1 MRNLCHLGSSRWRWR
16 GLGWSAGIRSDQLR
30 LLREKT
36 KQAREVRVNWLKG
49 GKTLVQEEGILVTMR
64 HIMRPVVL
72 GKVIKVSH
80 GRRKEAIIK
89 DKRRREIIM
98 TIMQRGGT
106 VIIGKRGVIKVV
118 MRDTSRT
125 GEEPV
130 ALKNQRGCG
139 KTAET

>member
-1 MRNLCHLGSSRWRWR
+1 MRNLCHLGRSRWRWR
-16 GLGWSAGIRSDQLR
+16 GLGWSAGIRSDLLR
-30 LLREKT
+30 LLQEKT
-36 KQAREVRVNWLKG
+36 RQAREVKVNWLKG
-49 GKTLVQEEGILVTMR
+49 GKTLVQEEGIIVTMR
-64 HIMRPVVL
+64 HIMSPVIL

-80 GRRKEAIIK
+80 GSRGAIIK
-89 DKRRREIIM
+89 DKRRRGVIM
-98 TIMQRGGT
+98 TIMQRRGI

-125 GEEPV
+125 GEETV